1 VSATFFCLTP
11 ELIQLALGI
20 LQVPPIYN
28 EIDMTDQ
35 SFTSHTAKAA
45 SSPGARR
52 GAMVSLRPQNEKM
65 DSLIRQVH
73 ASGEFT
79 FEAAHARIIAA
90 MKKATTHV

>member
-1 VSATFFCLTP
+1 
-11 ELIQLALGI
+11 
-20 LQVPPIYN
+20 
-28 EIDMTDQ
+28 MTDQ